1 MLRNIFTNRAA
12 QYIGHSSQ
20 AIESHGIIFLSAQ
33 IGLDE
38 EGILPESVEEQA
50 KNCLSNLQQ
59 IIKHDFSGPTN
70 VIRIQIYLLD
80 LDDFETVNNILKEW
94 LGETKPAYTVIG
106 VNALPMGAKVQID
119 MTVSALS

>member
-1 MLRNIFTNRAA
+1 MLRSIFTNRANK
-12 QYIGHSSQ
+12 YIGHSSQ

-33 IGLDE
+33 IGLDMN
-38 EGILPESVEEQA
+38 GNLPETIEEQA
-50 KNCLSNLQQ
+50 QNTLANLQQ

-70 VIRIQIYLLD
+70 VIRVQIYLTD
-80 LDDFETVNNILKEW
+80 LNDFDAVDRVLAKW

-106 VNALPMGAKVQID
+106 VNALPMNAKVQID

>member
-1 MLRNIFTNRAA
+1 MLRSIFTNRAS

-33 IGLDE
+33 IGTDL
-38 EGILPESVEEQA
+38 EGNLPDSVKEQTD
-50 KNCLSNLQQ
+50 NCLANLKQV
-59 IIKHDFSGPTN
+59 IKHDFSGPTN
-70 VIRIQIYLLD
+70 VIRIQIYLVD
-80 LDDFETVNNILKEW
+80 LNDFDTVDAELAKW

-106 VNALPMGAKVQID
+106 VNALPMNAKVQID

>member
-1 MLRNIFTNRAA
+1 MLRSIFTNRAS

-33 IGLDE
+33 IGTDH
-38 EGILPESVEEQA
+38 EGNLPDSVKEQTD
-50 KNCLSNLQQ
+50 NCLANLKQ

-70 VIRIQIYLLD
+70 VIRIQIYLTD
-80 LDDFETVNNILKEW
+80 LNDFDTVDAELAAW

-106 VNALPMGAKVQID
+106 VNALPMNAKVQID

>member
-1 MLRNIFTNRAA
+1 MLRSIFTNRAS

-33 IGLDE
+33 LGTDS
-38 EGILPESVEEQA
+38 EGNLPDSVKEQTD
-50 KNCLSNLQQ
+50 NCLANLKQ

-70 VIRIQIYLLD
+70 VIRIQIYLTD
-80 LDDFETVNNILKEW
+80 MNDFDTVDAELAKW

-106 VNALPMGAKVQID
+106 VNALPMNAKVQID